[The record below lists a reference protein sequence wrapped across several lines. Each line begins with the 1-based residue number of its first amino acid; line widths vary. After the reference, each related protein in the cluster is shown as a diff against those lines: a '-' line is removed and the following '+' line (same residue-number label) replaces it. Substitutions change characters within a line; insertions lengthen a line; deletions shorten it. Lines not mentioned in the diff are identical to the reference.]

1 MNANQSIWFREGAGC
16 GESGVCY
23 FTAENLLWAIQA
35 IGTTVVFLFVA
46 WLCYRAYIDYGEESI
61 SAKDMIIVWFRAVF
75 VMMVLLYL
83 LVN

>member
-1 MNANQSIWFREGAGC
+1 MNAAQSVAFEKGTGNF
-16 GESGVCY
+16 
-23 FTAENLLWAIQA
+23 FTAGELLWSVQA

-46 WLCYRAYIDYGEESI
+46 WLCYRAYIDYGEEYI

-83 LVN
+83 LTN

>member
-1 MNANQSIWFREGAGC
+1 MNAAQSVAFEEGTGDF
-16 GESGVCY
+16 
-23 FTAENLLWAIQA
+23 FTAGELLWSVQA

-46 WLCYRAYIDYGEESI
+46 WLCYRAYIDYGEEYI

-83 LVN
+83 LIN